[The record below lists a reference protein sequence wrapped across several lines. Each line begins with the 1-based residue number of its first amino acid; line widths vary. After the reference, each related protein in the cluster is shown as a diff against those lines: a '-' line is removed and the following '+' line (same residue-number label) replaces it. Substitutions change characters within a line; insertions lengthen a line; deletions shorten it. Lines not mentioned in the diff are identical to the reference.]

1 MDKGA
6 RRAIG
11 KEFRRDAVQRAEK
24 QEEGSTSKRTG
35 SEDEKETTVR
45 QTKPKEKK
53 KHTQAGDHEQKAT
66 TERKIIMSNSGPN
79 EINRRQEY

>member
-1 MDKGA
+1 MQLRALIGQGA

-11 KEFRRDAVQRAEK
+11 KEFRRDARQRAEK

-45 QTKPKEKK
+45 
-53 KHTQAGDHEQKAT
+53 
-66 TERKIIMSNSGPN
+66 
-79 EINRRQEY
+79 